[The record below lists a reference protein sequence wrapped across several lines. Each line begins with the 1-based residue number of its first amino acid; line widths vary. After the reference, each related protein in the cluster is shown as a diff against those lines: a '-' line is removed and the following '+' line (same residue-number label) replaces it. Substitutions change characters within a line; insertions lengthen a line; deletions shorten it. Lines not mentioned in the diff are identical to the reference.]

1 MIKLRCAILDD
12 YQNVAL
18 TLTDWS
24 SINDQ
29 VDIQSFQQ
37 HFNHEDELVAAI
49 RDFQIVVI
57 MRERT
62 PFPASVFAR
71 LPQLQ
76 LLITTGMRNASIDL
90 SAAVAHGV
98 VVCGTASKSDPPT
111 ELAWALILGLSRNLV
126 PENTAF
132 RTGGP
137 WQSTVGM
144 DLNGQQLGLLGLG
157 KIGSRMA
164 RIGLAFG
171 MKVVAWSQNLTSA
184 QTDAVGV
191 SLASSKEELLE
202 SSDFVSIHLVFSD
215 RTRGL
220 IGATELKRMR
230 SSAYLIN
237 TSRAAIVDQAALIQ
251 ALQQKWIA
259 GAGIDVFEREPLPA
273 DDVLRSL
280 PNLLATPHLGYVSQS
295 NYRTYYR
302 ETVEDIQAF
311 LAGTPIRQ
319 LT

>member
-18 TLTDWS
+18 TMTDWS

-29 VDIQSFQQ
+29 VDVQFFQQ
-37 HFNHEDELVAAI
+37 HFNQDELVAAI
-49 RDFQIVVI
+49 RDFQIVVM

-62 PFPASVFAR
+62 PFPASLFAR

-76 LLITTGMRNASIDL
+76 LLITTGMWNPSIDL
-90 SAAVAHGV
+90 SAAAAHGV
-98 VVCGTASKSDPPT
+98 VVCGTDNESDPPT
-111 ELAWALILGLSRNLV
+111 ELAWALILRLARNLV

-137 WQSTVGM
+137 WQSTVGI

-191 SLASSKEELLE
+191 SLAGSKEELLE
-202 SSDFVSIHLVFSD
+202 SSDFVSIHLVLSD
-215 RTRGL
+215 RTQGL
-220 IGATELKRMR
+220 IGAAELKRMR

-237 TSRAAIVDQAALIQ
+237 ISRAAIVDQAALIQ
-251 ALQQKWIA
+251 ALQQNWIA
-259 GAGIDVFEREPLPA
+259 GAGIDVFELEPVPA
-273 DDVLRSL
+273 NDVL
-280 PNLLATPHLGYVSQS
+280 
-295 NYRTYYR
+295 
-302 ETVEDIQAF
+302 
-311 LAGTPIRQ
+311 
-319 LT
+319 